1 MQKVYCLNRCNP
13 AVLNKDHKFLVYIL
27 NYIVFLVAHRF
38 SIFRLKLL
46 KTYWKRKN
54 RWKSAINS
62 NLSYGQKNK
71 EKGWRYCKFTK
82 ENNGTGWEYQ
92 GVGRDIR
99 ISLTSLL
106 AQGGGFLM
114 KFINA
119 VEILIIKDQ
128 YPRCSP
134 KHQSYS
140 KVAKFDWK
148 RFFRQRKA
156 LFETRKRCVIYAS
169 KH

>member
-1 MQKVYCLNRCNP
+1 MAR
-13 AVLNKDHKFLVYIL
+13 
-27 NYIVFLVAHRF
+27 
-38 SIFRLKLL
+38 
-46 KTYWKRKN
+46 KTKRKGEG
-54 RWKSAINS
+54 IV
-62 NLSYGQKNK
+62 NLL
-71 EKGWRYCKFTK
+71 EKI
-82 ENNGTGWEYQ
+82 GWEYQ

-119 VEILIIKDQ
+119 VEILIIKGQ

-140 KVAKFDWK
+140 KVTKFD
-148 RFFRQRKA
+148 
-156 LFETRKRCVIYAS
+156 
-169 KH
+169 